1 MSEDTS
7 LNALN
12 PLFAEWGIEN
22 PMRVSFDALRAH
34 VEALENVELS
44 ANARPGVSW
53 SLRVKAAGSERPFY
67 AMVDVVDDDPSER
80 WLSVCFYDDVTD
92 DTEERGDWIPGGLS
106 GQDARCFNIEEPD
119 DEFVAYVANQLTIG
133 RDKSV

>member
-12 PLFAEWGIEN
+12 PLFEEWGTEN
-22 PMRVSFDALRAH
+22 PMRVSFDSLRAH

-53 SLRVKAAGSERPFY
+53 SLRVKKVGSERPFY

-119 DEFVAYVANQLTIG
+119 DEFVAYVANQLTVG

>member
-12 PLFAEWGIEN
+12 PLFEEWGTEN
-22 PMRVSFDALRAH
+22 PMRVSFDSLRAH

-53 SLRVKAAGSERPFY
+53 SLHVKKVGSERPFY

-119 DEFVAYVANQLTIG
+119 DEFVAYVANQLTVG